1 MFGSF
6 NLSAKIAIKCL
17 AGAADVSV
25 INGEGK
31 KQQGGEERRMEIP
44 AVSWQLNGRNFLI

>member
-25 INGEGK
+25 INGKGK
-31 KQQGGEERRMEIP
+31 KQQGEKREEWKYQP
-44 AVSWQLNGRNFLI
+44 SVGS